1 MQPFDALSIRAVL
14 TEARPLIVNRKVDRV
29 SQLGR
34 DEVLL
39 SLRGKMGITSLFVS
53 AQSVHGRMCLVQM
66 DKTVRKNNDPR
77 APFDPVTDRYISKYG
92 NNTSVPN
99 FCLLLRKHLTGAT
112 LIAAEQPMGERIV
125 DLVFSCTDEVG
136 TTSIKILTGEIMGR
150 HSNLVFWDKAT
161 SKVICASHNVT
172 KDMSR
177 QREVASGLRYERPP
191 SQDRPSLYSVE
202 EKVFLQYFQEFA
214 DRIKGTN
221 SEIAATVSAEAE
233 LSSQAP
239 TNLDPSKQQLS
250 KADSAPTAVAP
261 LPVTIE
267 QWLIATFTG
276 AGRHL
281 CEELVAAAGLPS
293 EAAKACTIDGAG
305 SKLCERILQMRATES
320 YKPFMLSD
328 LSRYSVLGWLPIPV
342 QGQGNGD
349 AGGADKS
356 ELGGDKIVSP
366 GVSKGFP
373 SVNDL
378 IEEYFRSCEL
388 NEQCNQLRE
397 RLKAELTQEL
407 AKIDARVKM
416 ASAHVQGDDDISK
429 LKKYG
434 DLILANLAD
443 IKPGQELLE
452 TADIFEQGA
461 NGGGK
466 ATIKI
471 KLNPN
476 LSTAQNA
483 QAYYRQYAKNR
494 ARHGAASQ
502 SVMEAQT
509 RRSKLEAQL
518 VQVDAARDLPEL
530 RSLKENL
537 SGRKPHEI
545 VKPKAK
551 PNKGGDSKILSVQS
565 TDGWTIYVGRNRNE
579 NDYLLSRLAQPN
591 DLWFHVQGQGG
602 AHVLIRIP
610 SSKQEPPQTTIFE
623 AAQIAARLSKA
634 THGTKVRVVYTQ
646 CKHVRKIAKDK
657 PGLVK
662 YENERTVEVDTAK
675 PMPKAM
681 KQLFS
686 NERDR

>member
-14 TEARPLIVNRKVDRV
+14 SEARPLIVNRKVDRV

-34 DEVLL
+34 DEVLI
-39 SLRGKMGITSLFVS
+39 SLRGKMGITSLFIS
-53 AQSVHGRMCLVQM
+53 AQSVHGRMCLVHMNQ
-66 DKTVRKNNDPR
+66 TVKSNKDAR
-77 APFDPVTDRYISKYG
+77 APYDPMTDRYISKYG
-92 NNTSVPN
+92 SNTSVPN

-112 LIAAEQPMGERIV
+112 LIAADQPTGERIV

-136 TTSIKILTGEIMGR
+136 TASIKILTAEIMGR
-150 HSNLVFWDKAT
+150 HSNLVFWDKTT

-177 QREVASGLRYERPP
+177 QREIAAGLRYERPP
-191 SQDRPSLYSVE
+191 SQDRPSLYTVE
-202 EKVFLQYFQEFA
+202 EAKFIAYFDEFA
-214 DRIKGTN
+214 ERIKAAPQQAAAQNQTASGSGAPAPSPAV
-221 SEIAATVSAEAE
+221 SEPVI
-233 LSSQAP
+233 Q
-239 TNLDPSKQQLS
+239 
-250 KADSAPTAVAP
+250 P
-261 LPVTIE
+261 LPVTVE

-293 EAAKACTIDGAG
+293 EAARACTTDGAATRLAE
-305 SKLCERILQMRATES
+305 KINFMRSTDS
-320 YKPFMLSD
+320 YKPFMLQD
-328 LSRYSVLGWLPIPV
+328 LSRYSVLGWLPLPP
-342 QGQGNGD
+342 GTT
-349 AGGADKS
+349 AGGTKT
-356 ELGGDKIVSP
+356 
-366 GVSKGFP
+366 FP

-378 IEEYFRSCEL
+378 IEEYFRSCEI

-397 RLKAELTQEL
+397 RLKAEISQEL
-407 AKIDARVKM
+407 GKIDARVKM
-416 ASAHVQGDDDISK
+416 ASAHVQGDEEIGN

-434 DLILANLAD
+434 DLILAHLTE
-443 IKPGQELLE
+443 IESGQEVLE
-452 TADIFEQGA
+452 TEDIFAG
-461 NGGGK
+461 NGGSK
-466 ATIKI
+466 IKI
-471 KLNPN
+471 KLNPS
-476 LSTAQNA
+476 LSSAQNA
-483 QAYYRQYAKNR
+483 QTYYRQYAKSR

-502 SVMEAQT
+502 SVSEAQS
-509 RRSKLEAQL
+509 RRANLEAQL
-518 VQVDAARDLPEL
+518 AQVDAAKDLHEL
-530 RSLKENL
+530 RTLKENI

-545 VKPKAK
+545 AKPKVKPK
-551 PNKGGDSKILSVQS
+551 KGGDSKILSVQS

-591 DLWFHVQGQGG
+591 DLWFHVLGQGG

-634 THGTKVRVVYTQ
+634 VHGSKVRVVYTQ
-646 CKHVRKIAKDK
+646 CKYVRKVAKDK

-662 YENERTVEVDTAK
+662 YEMEKTIEVDTAR

-686 NERDR
+686 NERER

>member
-14 TEARPLIVNRKVDRV
+14 TEARPLIVNRRVDRV

-34 DEVLL
+34 DEVLI
-39 SLRGKMGITSLFVS
+39 SLRGKMGITSLFIS

-66 DKTVRKNNDPR
+66 NQTVKSNKDVR
-77 APFDPVTDRYISKYG
+77 APYDPMTDRYISKYG
-92 NNTSVPN
+92 SNTSVPN

-112 LIAAEQPMGERIV
+112 LIAADQPTGERIV

-136 TTSIKILTGEIMGR
+136 TASIKILTAEIMGR

-177 QREVASGLRYERPP
+177 QREIASGLRYDRPP
-191 SQDRPSLYSVE
+191 SQDRPSLYTVEDQKFVSYFDEFAQRIKTGPTPLTEREPLSVE
-202 EKVFLQYFQEFA
+202 PA
-214 DRIKGTN
+214 PSAINANT
-221 SEIAATVSAEAE
+221 AAV
-233 LSSQAP
+233 Q
-239 TNLDPSKQQLS
+239 
-250 KADSAPTAVAP
+250 P
-261 LPVTIE
+261 LPVTLE

-293 EAAKACTIDGAG
+293 EAAKACTVDGAG
-305 SKLCERILQMRATES
+305 AKLFEKINFMRSTDS

-328 LSRYSVLGWLPIPV
+328 LSRYSILGWLPRP
-342 QGQGNGD
+342 
-349 AGGADKS
+349 AGTTADGTKT
-356 ELGGDKIVSP
+356 
-366 GVSKGFP
+366 FP

-378 IEEYFRSCEL
+378 IEEYFRSCEI

-397 RLKAELTQEL
+397 RLKAEISQEL
-407 AKIDARVKM
+407 GKIDARVKM
-416 ASAHVQGDDDISK
+416 ASAHVQGDEAIGN

-434 DLILANLAD
+434 DLILAHLTE
-443 IKPGQELLE
+443 ITIGQEVLE
-452 TADIFEQGA
+452 TEDIFAGA
-461 NGGGK
+461 TGSENGGSSK
-466 ATIKI
+466 IRI
-471 KLNPN
+471 KLNPS
-476 LSTAQNA
+476 LSSAQNA
-483 QAYYRQYAKNR
+483 QTYYRQYAKSR

-502 SVMEAQT
+502 SVNEAET
-509 RRSKLEAQL
+509 RRGNLEGQL
-518 VQVDAARDLPEL
+518 KQVDAAKDLQEL
-530 RSLKENL
+530 RNLKESI

-545 VKPKAK
+545 AKPKVKPK
-551 PNKGGDSKILSVQS
+551 KGGDSKILSVQS

-591 DLWFHVQGQGG
+591 DLWFHVLGQGG

-610 SSKQEPPQTTIFE
+610 SSKQEPPQSTIFE

-634 THGTKVRVVYTQ
+634 THGSKVRVVYTQ
-646 CKHVRKIAKDK
+646 CKYVRKLAKDK

-662 YENERTVEVDTAK
+662 YEMEKTIEVDTAK

-686 NERDR
+686 NERER

>member
-34 DEVLL
+34 DEVLIA
-39 SLRGKMGITSLFVS
+39 LRGKMGITSLFVS

-77 APFDPVTDRYISKYG
+77 APFDPITDRYVSKYG

-202 EKVFLQYFQEFA
+202 EKVFLQYFQEFV
-214 DRIKGTN
+214 DRINGVKG
-221 SEIAATVSAEAE
+221 EIQPQAAEQSD
-233 LSSQAP
+233 AP
-239 TNLDPSKQQLS
+239 AT
-250 KADSAPTAVAP
+250 APVAP
-261 LPVTIE
+261 LPVTLE

-293 EAAKACTIDGAG
+293 EAVKACTIDGAG
-305 SKLCERILQMRATES
+305 AKLCERILQMRATES
-320 YKPFMLSD
+320 YKPFMLGD
-328 LSRYSVLGWLPIPV
+328 LSRYSVLGWLPVAAANSAPAEGTV
-342 QGQGNGD
+342 TA
-349 AGGADKS
+349 AGSTGSA
-356 ELGGDKIVSP
+356 
-366 GVSKGFP
+366 GVIKTFP

-416 ASAHVQGDDDISK
+416 ASAHVQGDDDISN
-429 LKKYG
+429 LKKFG

-443 IKPGQELLE
+443 IKAGQELLE
-452 TADIFEQGA
+452 TADIFDQSA

-483 QAYYRQYAKNR
+483 QAYYRQYAKSR

-502 SVMEAQT
+502 SVMEANT
-509 RRSKLEAQL
+509 RRGKLEAQL
-518 VQVDAARDLPEL
+518 VQVDAARDLQEL
-530 RSLKENL
+530 RALKENL

-591 DLWFHVQGQGG
+591 DLWFHVLGQGG

-634 THGTKVRVVYTQ
+634 THGSKVRVVYTQ
-646 CKHVRKIAKDK
+646 CKYVRKIAKDK

>member
-14 TEARPLIVNRKVDRV
+14 TEARPLIVNRRVDRV

-34 DEVLL
+34 DEVLI
-39 SLRGKMGITSLFVS
+39 SLRGKMGFTSLFMS

-66 DKTVRKNNDPR
+66 NQTVKANKDAR
-77 APFDPVTDRYISKYG
+77 APYDPLTDRYISKYG
-92 NNTSVPN
+92 SNTSVPN

-112 LIAAEQPMGERIV
+112 LIAAEQPTGERIV

-177 QREVASGLRYERPP
+177 QREIASGLRYERPP
-191 SQDRPSLYSVE
+191 SQDRPSLYTVNE
-202 EKVFLQYFQEFA
+202 EEFLRYFQEFES
-214 DRIKGTN
+214 RINGAN
-221 SEIAATVSAEAE
+221 GANGAGSSNDLSLPIAAAADAQIDPGEAAKDG
-233 LSSQAP
+233 LP
-239 TNLDPSKQQLS
+239 LKLDALNSGL
-250 KADSAPTAVAP
+250 P
-261 LPVTIE
+261 LPVTVE
-267 QWLIATFTG
+267 QWIIATFTG

-281 CEELVAAAGLPS
+281 CEELVAASGLPS
-293 EAAKACTIDGAG
+293 QASQACTIEGAG
-305 SKLCERILQMRATES
+305 ANLCAKVLHMRATDA

-328 LSRYSVLGWLPIPV
+328 LSRYSVLGWLPVPV
-342 QGQGNGD
+342 PVTGNDGES
-349 AGGADKS
+349 GEKPLTKS
-356 ELGGDKIVSP
+356 
-366 GVSKGFP
+366 FP

-378 IEEYFRSCEL
+378 IEEYFRSCEI

-397 RLKAELTQEL
+397 RLKAELSQEL

-416 ASAHVQGDDDISK
+416 ASTHVQGDDDIAN

-434 DLILANLAD
+434 DLILAHLTE
-443 IKPGQELLE
+443 IKPGQKLLE
-452 TADIFEQGA
+452 TEDIFADGA
-461 NGGGK
+461 SGGGTAK
-466 ATIKI
+466 VAIA
-471 KLNPN
+471 LNPD
-476 LSTAQNA
+476 LSTVQNA
-483 QAYYRQYAKNR
+483 QTYYRRYAKSR

-502 SVMEAQT
+502 SVNEAQS
-509 RRSKLEAQL
+509 RRGTLEGQL
-518 VQVDAARDLPEL
+518 TQVDKARDLQEL
-530 RSLKENL
+530 RALKDNL

-551 PNKGGDSKILSVQS
+551 PKQGGDSKILSVQS
-565 TDGWTIYVGRNRNE
+565 SDGWTIYVGRNRNE

-591 DLWFHVQGQGG
+591 DLWFHVLGQGG

-634 THGTKVRVVYTQ
+634 THGSKVRVVYTQ
-646 CKHVRKIAKDK
+646 CKYVRKVAKDK

-662 YENERTVEVDTAK
+662 YEMERTVEVDTAK

-681 KQLFS
+681 KQLFG
-686 NERDR
+686 NERER